1 MIIFKEQKELKRHLT
16 QLNNNLIGFV
26 PTMGALHQG
35 HISLIKKSK
44 ALCDITVCSIYVNP
58 TQFNKSNDFLNYPK
72 KIKDDIQL
80 LEKNNCDILY
90 SPEDVDLYKR
100 DEIAKNYNFN
110 GIELSL
116 EGKYRPGHFNGM
128 ATIVEKLLN
137 IVKPQMVF
145 FGEKDLQQL
154 MIIKEL
160 VKQKNISTKVIGC
173 PIIREKN
180 GLAKSSRNMR
190 LSKTD
195 REYCGIIYK
204 QLLLFNNL
212 FKKTDLEVLKKQ
224 IITNITSNKKI
235 EIDYL
240 ELVNLDS
247 FKIEHDIKNNMNY
260 ACCIAVSISG
270 VRLIDNIIL

>member
-1 MIIFKEQKELKRHLT
+1 MIIFKKQKELKKYLT
-16 QLNNNLIGFV
+16 KLNNSLIGFV

-35 HISLIKKSK
+35 HISLISKSK

-58 TQFNKSNDFLNYPK
+58 TQFNKSDDFLNYPK

-160 VKQKNISTKVIGC
+160 VKQNNISTKVIGC
-173 PIIREKN
+173 PIIREEN
-180 GLAKSSRNMR
+180 GLAKSSRNQH

-235 EIDYL
+235 EIEYL
-240 ELVNLDS
+240 ELVNLDT
-247 FKIEHDIKNNMNY
+247 FQIENNIKNNMNY

>member
-1 MIIFKEQKELKRHLT
+1 MIIFNNQKELKEHLSK
-16 QLNNNLIGFV
+16 LKISIIGFV
-26 PTMGALHQG
+26 PTMGALHHG
-35 HISLIKKSK
+35 HISLISKSK

-58 TQFNKSNDFLNYPK
+58 TQFNKSDDFLNYPK

-160 VKQKNISTKVIGC
+160 VKQNNISTKVIGC

-180 GLAKSSRNMR
+180 GLAKSSRNQH
-190 LSKTD
+190 LSKIE
-195 REYCGIIYK
+195 REHCGVIYK
-204 QLLLFNNL
+204 QLLEFKNL
-212 FKKTDLEVLKKQ
+212 YKKMDLNELKSQ
-224 IITNITSNKKI
+224 IITSITNGNKIKI
-235 EIDYL
+235 EYL
-240 ELVNLDS
+240 ELVNLDTFES
-247 FKIEHDIKNNMNY
+247 VEAYHKNIKY
-260 ACCIAVSISG
+260 AVCIAVTISN

>member
-1 MIIFKEQKELKRHLT
+1 MIIFNNQKELKEHLSKVK
-16 QLNNNLIGFV
+16 NSLIGFV

-35 HISLIKKSK
+35 HISLISKSK

-58 TQFNKSNDFLNYPK
+58 TQFNKSDDFLNYPK
-72 KIKDDIQL
+72 KIKDDIKL
-80 LEKNNCDILY
+80 LEKNNCNILY

-100 DEIAKNYNFN
+100 GEIAKNYNFN

-160 VKQKNISTKVIGC
+160 VKQNNISTKVIGC

-180 GLAKSSRNMR
+180 GLAKSSRNQH

-195 REYCGIIYK
+195 RECCGIIYK
-204 QLLLFNNL
+204 QLLLFKNL

-235 EIDYL
+235 EIEYL
-240 ELVNLDS
+240 ELVNLDT
-247 FKIEHDIKNNMNY
+247 FQIENDIKNNMNY

>member
-1 MIIFKEQKELKRHLT
+1 MIIFNNQKELKEHLSKVK
-16 QLNNNLIGFV
+16 NSLIGFV

-35 HISLIKKSK
+35 HISLISKSK

-58 TQFNKSNDFLNYPK
+58 KQFNKSDDFLNYPK
-72 KIKDDIQL
+72 KIKDDIKL
-80 LEKNNCDILY
+80 LEKNNCNILY
-90 SPEDVDLYKR
+90 SPEDIDL
-100 DEIAKNYNFN
+100 
-110 GIELSL
+110 
-116 EGKYRPGHFNGM
+116 HFNGM

-160 VKQKNISTKVIGC
+160 VKQNNISTKVIGC

-180 GLAKSSRNMR
+180 GLAKSSRNQH

-195 REYCGIIYK
+195 RESCGIIYK

-235 EIDYL
+235 EIEYL
-240 ELVNLDS
+240 EFVNLDT
-247 FKIEHDIKNNMNY
+247 FQIENDIKNNMNY

>member
-1 MIIFKEQKELKRHLT
+1 MIILNKQKELKEHLSK
-16 QLNNNLIGFV
+16 LKISLIGFV

-35 HISLIKKSK
+35 HISLISKSK

-58 TQFNKSNDFLNYPK
+58 TQFNKSDDFLNYPK

-90 SPEDVDLYKR
+90 SPDDVDLYKR
-100 DEIAKNYNFN
+100 DETAKNYNFN

-154 MIIKEL
+154 IIIKEL
-160 VKQKNISTKVIGC
+160 VKQNNISTKVIGC

-180 GLAKSSRNMR
+180 GLAKSSRNQH

-195 REYCGIIYK
+195 REYCGVIYK

-235 EIDYL
+235 EIEYL
-240 ELVNLDS
+240 ELVNLDT
-247 FKIEHDIKNNMNY
+247 FQIENDIKNNMNY

>member
-1 MIIFKEQKELKRHLT
+1 MIIFKKQKELKRHLT
-16 QLNNNLIGFV
+16 KLNNSVIGFI

-35 HISLIKKSK
+35 HISLISKSK
-44 ALCDITVCSIYVNP
+44 ALCDITVCSIYINP
-58 TQFNKSNDFLNYPK
+58 TQFNKSDDFLNYPK
-72 KIKDDIQL
+72 KIEDDIQL

-90 SPEDVDLYKR
+90 SPEDIDLYQSN
-100 DEIAKNYNFN
+100 EIAKKYNFN

-137 IVKPQMVF
+137 IVKPQMSF

-180 GLAKSSRNMR
+180 GLAKSSRNMH

-247 FKIEHDIKNNMNY
+247 FQIEHDIKNNMNY

>member
-1 MIIFKEQKELKRHLT
+1 MIIFKKQKELKKYLT
-16 QLNNNLIGFV
+16 KLNNSLIGFV

-35 HISLIKKSK
+35 HISLIKRSKKS
-44 ALCDITVCSIYVNP
+44 CNITICSIYVNP
-58 TQFNKSNDFLNYPK
+58 TQFNNTDDLLKYPRTM
-72 KIKDDIQL
+72 KDDIKILQ
-80 LEKNNCDILY
+80 ENKCDILY
-90 SPEDVDLYKR
+90 CPEDNDLYKVNEKCIEYR
-100 DEIAKNYNFN
+100 FN
-110 GIELSL
+110 GIELYL
-116 EGKYRPGHFNGM
+116 EGKYRPGHFNGV
-128 ATIVEKLLN
+128 ATVVEKLLN
-137 IVKPQMVF
+137 IVNPQMVF

-160 VKQKNISTKVIGC
+160 VKQNNISTRVIGC

-180 GLAKSSRNMR
+180 GLAKSSRNQH

-195 REYCGIIYK
+195 RESCGVIYK

-235 EIDYL
+235 EIEYL
-240 ELVNLDS
+240 ELVNLDT
-247 FKIEHDIKNNMNY
+247 FQIENDIKNNMNY

>member
-1 MIIFKEQKELKRHLT
+1 MIIFKEQKELKKHLT
-16 QLNNNLIGFV
+16 KINNSLIGFV

-35 HISLIKKSK
+35 HISLIKKSNQS
-44 ALCDITVCSIYVNP
+44 CGITICSIYINP
-58 TQFNKSNDFLNYPK
+58 TQFNNTDDFLNYPK
-72 KIKDDIQL
+72 TIKDDLKILQ
-80 LEKNNCDILY
+80 ENNCDILY
-90 SPEDVDLYKR
+90 CPEDEDLYKENEKPNEYR
-100 DEIAKNYNFN
+100 FN
-110 GIELSL
+110 GIELYL
-116 EGKYRPGHFNGM
+116 EGKYRPGHFNGV
-128 ATIVEKLLN
+128 ATVVEKLLN
-137 IVKPQMVF
+137 IVNPQMVF

-160 VKQKNISTKVIGC
+160 VKQNNISTKVIGC

-180 GLAKSSRNMR
+180 GLAKSSRNQH

-235 EIDYL
+235 EIEYL
-240 ELVNLDS
+240 ELVNLDT
-247 FKIEHDIKNNMNY
+247 FQIENDIKNNMNY

>member
-1 MIIFKEQKELKRHLT
+1 MIIFNNQKELKEHLSKVK
-16 QLNNNLIGFV
+16 NSLIGFV

-35 HISLIKKSK
+35 HISLISKSK

-58 TQFNKSNDFLNYPK
+58 TQFNKSDDFLNYPK
-72 KIKDDIQL
+72 KIKDDIKL
-80 LEKNNCDILY
+80 LEKNNCNILY

-160 VKQKNISTKVIGC
+160 VKQNNISTKVIGC

-180 GLAKSSRNMR
+180 GLAKSSRNQH

-195 REYCGIIYK
+195 RESCGIIYK

-235 EIDYL
+235 EIEYL
-240 ELVNLDS
+240 ELVNLDT
-247 FKIEHDIKNNMNY
+247 FQIENDIKNNMNY